1 MIKNDRWIKTFGES
15 GGIYPYNAEFVN
27 PASYDI
33 SLGKSV
39 KKNGDDFDL
48 SFAPVS
54 LHPGDKAIVVTDE
67 YIKTPVD
74 VAVTVRLKS
83 SLARQMIVSPMGLFI
98 DPGYHGNITFCLIN
112 MGDEPYELRW
122 MRRVGQF
129 IFQSLNEPAEVPYGD
144 ERRKSHYQGSVG
156 LTTNKST
163 L

>member
-1 MIKNDRWIKTFGES
+1 MIKNDRWIKEFAQA
-15 GGIYPYNAEFVN
+15 GGITPYNPEAVN

-33 SLGKSV
+33 SLGKQI
-39 KKNGDDFDL
+39 KLNDINLDL
-48 SFAPVS
+48 SEKPIS
-54 LHPGDKAIVVTDE
+54 LLPKDRAVVVTEE

-83 SLARQMIVSPMGLFI
+83 SLARQMIISPMGLFI

-112 MGDEPYELRW
+112 MGDLPYVLHFG
-122 MRRVGQF
+122 RRVGQF
-129 IFQSLNEPAEVPYGD
+129 IFHSLNEPAEIPYGD